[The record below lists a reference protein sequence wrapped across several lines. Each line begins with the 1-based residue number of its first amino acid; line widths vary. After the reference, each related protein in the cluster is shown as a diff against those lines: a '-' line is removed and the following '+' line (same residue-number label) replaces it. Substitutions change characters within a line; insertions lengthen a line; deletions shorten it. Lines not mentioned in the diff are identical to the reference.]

1 MHIGEPSV
9 LGFVLDKLN
18 ASFIPH
24 LSSLKHKSFKLPIHP
39 PPSRRHLVLSIGI
52 RARSLLVRLHR
63 LESKDVV

>member
-1 MHIGEPSV
+1 MHISEPSL

-24 LSSLKHKSFKLPIHP
+24 LSSLNVKVLNRLFTPR
-39 PPSRRHLVLSIGI
+39 PSRRHLILSNGI